1 MISYTLIFIY
11 FFTDPILCQDINSS
25 GVAGTND
32 TMLSYA
38 TQSTQETQQTVV
50 DPEIGERLKELKAI
64 SLSNPH
70 QINERLNALNTLY
83 VNDLV
88 KVNDWSAKYEY
99 WHHLYGEAINQPIR
113 NPSFEKLLDKHVL
126 NCLSH
131 IKYYMSK
138 IRITEAGIKKLNPSF
153 VSPNSVK
160 WYE

>member
-1 MISYTLIFIY
+1 MNKFHIKIFIYRLFLISHPLLLYLIIMISYTLIFIY

-88 KVNDWSAKYEY
+88 KVND
-99 WHHLYGEAINQPIR
+99 
-113 NPSFEKLLDKHVL
+113 
-126 NCLSH
+126 
-131 IKYYMSK
+131 
-138 IRITEAGIKKLNPSF
+138 
-153 VSPNSVK
+153 
-160 WYE
+160 

>member
-50 DPEIGERLKELKAI
+50 DPEIG
-64 SLSNPH
+64 
-70 QINERLNALNTLY
+70 ERLNALNTLY

>member
-50 DPEIGERLKELKAI
+50 DPEIGERL
-64 SLSNPH
+64 
-70 QINERLNALNTLY
+70 NALNTLY

-88 KVNDWSAKYEY
+88 KVND
-99 WHHLYGEAINQPIR
+99 
-113 NPSFEKLLDKHVL
+113 
-126 NCLSH
+126 
-131 IKYYMSK
+131 
-138 IRITEAGIKKLNPSF
+138 
-153 VSPNSVK
+153 
-160 WYE
+160 